1 MPNMIRYQRIRLAR
15 MVLPLGEKSADPI
28 QPSDWAWLPPKE
40 GNIVRIRIPV
50 KLMEQLLA
58 RKRNQA
64 DKPQAALKAPSSI
77 RLTLPLA
84 RVVLPLTGGP
94 EER

>member
-1 MPNMIRYQRIRLAR
+1 M
-15 MVLPLGEKSADPI
+15 
-28 QPSDWAWLPPKE
+28 PPKE
-40 GNIVRIRIPV
+40 RDIVRIRIPV
-50 KLMEQLLA
+50 KVIEQLLA
-58 RKRNQA
+58 RKRSQP
-64 DKPQAALKAPSSI
+64 DKPQAARKVPSPI